1 MLFYLI
7 SGMLAA
13 DEDGT
18 RPTKRGV
25 NGGTVRRWIGC
36 RLRRSQSTLGVCS
49 NLQSVPVLLK
59 QDRLY
64 SNVSPFRSRLAR
76 ESLARTDCSCLF
88 NLTPLRCRHFADCEK
103 YRWPVAHAT
112 SLTHRLLD
120 SPPSRKIPREYSRIL
135 EDPNG
140 AWISL
145 STLQLAVVFDTTN
158 CKLYGGFS
166 DLH

>member
-7 SGMLAA
+7 SVMLAA

-18 RPTKRGV
+18 RATKRGV
-25 NGGTVRRWIGC
+25 NGETVRRWIGC

-112 SLTHRLLD
+112 RASAIDCWILLHREGGPPRVQP
-120 SPPSRKIPREYSRIL
+120 SPRRP
-135 EDPNG
+135 
-140 AWISL
+140 
-145 STLQLAVVFDTTN
+145 
-158 CKLYGGFS
+158 
-166 DLH
+166 